1 MGLLNKTL
9 IFNNRGRKIMK
20 TRYAILLL
28 TFCLFLGLSIQISYA
43 QWDAINSGYGITT
56 NWHGKEVP
64 FGESVTAWAGTRD
77 PSVTAIFFRWKRPD
91 NSTYREYNNTSLVK
105 CDSMSEIPSDA
116 PEEIKNWA
124 ENNPDKFP
132 IWIATNTQIPDTIGE
147 WAVKA
152 YFIGPNGTTKEHVEN
167 TIMIRGT
174 SFNVISDF
182 PLVGTAG
189 ALVAMLLGLNLFMRR
204 KR

>member
-1 MGLLNKTL
+1 MSLLNRTVTL
-9 IFNNRGRKIMK
+9 NRGDKIMK
-20 TRYAILLL
+20 TRYYAILLL
-28 TFCLFLGLSIQISYA
+28 TFCLFIFLSIQISYA

-56 NWHGKEVP
+56 NWHGREVP

-77 PSVTAIFFRWKRPD
+77 QDVTAIFFRWKRPD
-91 NSTYREYNNTSLVK
+91 DSVYAEYNDTSLVK
-105 CDSMSEIPSDA
+105 CDRPSDIPSDA
-116 PEEIKNWA
+116 PEEIKDWA

-132 IWIATNTQIPDTIGE
+132 IWIATNTQIPNTIGE
-147 WAVKA
+147 WTVKA
-152 YFIGPNGTTKEHVEN
+152 YFIGPGGKTKEQVEN
-167 TIMIRGT
+167 TIMIKGT

>member
-1 MGLLNKTL
+1 
-9 IFNNRGRKIMK
+9 MK

-28 TFCLFLGLSIQISYA
+28 TFFLFLGLSIQISYA

-64 FGESVTAWAGTRD
+64 LGENVTAWAGTRD
-77 PSVTAIFFRWKRPD
+77 QNVTAIFFRWKRPD
-91 NSTYREYNNTSLVK
+91 NSTYAECYNTSLVK
-105 CDSMSEIPSDA
+105 CNSPSEIPSNA
-116 PEEIKNWA
+116 PEEIKDWA
-124 ENNPDKFP
+124 NKYPNKFP

-152 YFIGPNGTTKEHVEN
+152 YFIGPRGTTKEQVEN
-167 TIMIRGT
+167 TIRIKAT

-189 ALVAMLLGLNLFMRR
+189 ALVAMFLGLNLFMRR
-204 KR
+204 KRQ